1 MKQWKQIIC
10 AMACMMAVLFVP
22 QLAVQAQEMTTDMA
36 EFTTEE
42 ILPETEENVATSQQD
57 QEAGMEEYPE
67 QLQMNGA
74 EEEIETDSLV
84 TTEAEVQEETAYR
97 EVGAEDVPM
106 ATAAGDDKLHSI
118 NIWNAD
124 GSHGSSNM
132 TVWKNAS
139 TSVQAPQIMYAWI
152 GGDSYSLFCI
162 DYGKAANTG
171 DNYATDSDYKK
182 LNQQQIDAIGYVLGC
197 ARRVQAPRNNG
208 SFNDYGGD
216 VTWDNWRLYNSTQ
229 LMIWYYIDQYYEPGM
244 NEGIGW
250 DGVVQTCNSG
260 WGDLAECERIR
271 GIVDNLFTVPS
282 FTSKRDT
289 TAPAYRLNYNAASG
303 QYETLLQDTNAVC
316 TIDKFTWTGTG
327 LTFTRCNASGV
338 EDAAGTYLKVASAGT
353 IASGTPLVTTNQLEA
368 QMGNITYVRNQTSSQ
383 DLILCTNSRTDP
395 VQAFFKVYTESALQ
409 ISKQDITN
417 SAELPGATLQVSSTD
432 GSVVYDT
439 WVSTDTPHMIHG
451 LASGTYVLTELL
463 APEDYTLAQ
472 SITFTYDA
480 DAGTVQTVVMKDG
493 KTRVELLK
501 TDEEGNPLAGAFL
514 EVYDADGQ
522 LVDRWVSGTEAH
534 VLEGLAQGNY
544 VLHEAKAPAGRVRAE
559 DVSFSVTDQ
568 PQTVRV
574 VMENRMVQGRI
585 LIKKTGDQ
593 VLSAQEYT
601 SIYGVFHRLTF
612 DQRPLSGV
620 VFGIYRA
627 DGTLV
632 EKVTTGADGQAE
644 SGILPWG
651 DYYIVEL
658 ETKAGLVN
666 TGEKIP
672 VKLECPDDFH
682 KAVYTAEVSVENAVG
697 DTEINVY
704 KRGEILNIE
713 DGTYTFGTKPLEGV
727 IFGVYAGEDILDYIG
742 NVVIPK
748 DGCIGFIRTG
758 ADGKAALK
766 DALVEGSYYYREV
779 QTLEGYILDDSRK
792 EFALTLGNETLN
804 TTEVNKENPDVNQ
817 LYKTKLR
824 IVKSDSAG
832 RGILLSGV
840 EFELYNE
847 KDELMGRYVTDE
859 QGQIIVDGLPYG
871 SYYFRET
878 KAADGYIIDT
888 SKQVFTAGEP
898 EQLLEITNDRTPKT
912 GDGSVPWL
920 ALLAGVLSGIL
931 FLWTFLE
938 ERRKSH

>member
-10 AMACMMAVLFVP
+10 ALACMMVFLLVP
-22 QLAVQAQEMTTDMA
+22 QLAVQAQEMTMDMA
-36 EFTTEE
+36 ECTTEE
-42 ILPETEENVATSQQD
+42 ILPETEEAVATSQQE
-57 QEAGMEEYPE
+57 QEASMEEQPE
-67 QLQMNGA
+67 QLAMNDA
-74 EEEIETDSLV
+74 EEADTDSLI
-84 TTEAEVQEETAYR
+84 TTEAENQEGTADQ

-106 ATAAGDDKLHSI
+106 TIAVGDDMLHSM

-124 GSHGSSNM
+124 GSHGGSNM

-162 DYGKAANTG
+162 DYGKAAKTG
-171 DNYATDSDYKK
+171 DNYVTDSDYKK
-182 LNQQQIDAIGYVLGC
+182 LTDAQRYAIGYVLGC

-208 SFNDYGGD
+208 SFNEYGGE

-250 DGVVQTCNSG
+250 DGVVQTCNAG
-260 WGDLAECERIR
+260 WGDLAECERIK

-289 TAPAYRLNYNAASG
+289 TAPAYRLNYNTASG
-303 QYETLLQDTNAVC
+303 QYETLLQDTNGVC
-316 TIDKFTWTGTG
+316 TIDKFTWSGAG
-327 LTFTRCNASGV
+327 LTFTRCNASGM

-353 IASGTPLVTTNQLEA
+353 IASGTPLVTTNQFEA
-368 QMGNITYVRNQTSSQ
+368 QTGNITYVRNLTDSQ
-383 DLILCTNSRTDP
+383 DLILCTASHPDP

-439 WVSTDTPHMIHG
+439 WVSTNTPHMIHG

-463 APEDYTLAQ
+463 APEGYTLAQ

-480 DAGTVQTVVMKDG
+480 DAGTVQTVVMKD
-493 KTRVELLK
+493 
-501 TDEEGNPLAGAFL
+501 
-514 EVYDADGQ
+514 
-522 LVDRWVSGTEAH
+522 
-534 VLEGLAQGNY
+534 
-544 VLHEAKAPAGRVRAE
+544 
-559 DVSFSVTDQ
+559 
-568 PQTVRV
+568 
-574 VMENRMVQGRI
+574 RMVQGRI

-612 DQRPLSGV
+612 GQRPLSGV

-658 ETKAGLVN
+658 ETRAGLVN
-666 TGEKIP
+666 TVEKIP

-682 KAVYTAEVSVENAVG
+682 EAVYTAEVSVENAVG

-758 ADGKAALK
+758 ADGKAALR

-792 EFALTLGNETLN
+792 EFTLTLGNEALN
-804 TTEVNKENPDVNQ
+804 TMEVNKENPDVNQ

-832 RGILLSGV
+832 RDILLSGV

-888 SKQVFTAGEP
+888 SKQVFTASEP
-898 EQLLEITNDRTPKT
+898 EQMLEITNDRTPKT
-912 GDGSVPWL
+912 GDESLPWL
-920 ALLAGVLSGIL
+920 ALLAGIL
-931 FLWTFLE
+931 FASLSVWSFIG
-938 ERRKSH
+938 RRRNQL